1 MHWHRLPEGMLLSL
15 TLAAENIEV
24 VLSRFVIIHQIL
36 GQISVITALL
46 EAFIW
51 FLFRGIVILL
61 FSWMQMTSASLLLS
75 TFNPRLQ
82 YVLSCMMPTQL

>member
-1 MHWHRLPEGMLLSL
+1 MHWHRLPEGVLLSL

-24 VLSRFVIIHQIL
+24 SIHQIL

-51 FLFRGIVILL
+51 FLFWGIVILL